1 MARRY
6 GAVDQAGLADGE
18 GERPTMQS
26 GYDFPYRAL
35 LAQGLEGLLVAG
47 RCGSYTHMGLAAGKS
62 MGNMMAIGQAA
73 GAAAARACAL
83 SVAPRALPYAE
94 VRAALDALGARL

>member
-1 MARRY
+1 
-6 GAVDQAGLADGE
+6 
-18 GERPTMQS
+18 
-26 GYDFPYRAL
+26 
-35 LAQGLEGLLVAG
+35 
-47 RCGSYTHMGLAAGKS
+47 
-62 MGNMMAIGQAA
+62 MMAIGQAA